1 MHPGTVLPRFS
12 PRGLRFS
19 PGGLRFSNTCLK
31 GGCFFFLFKF
41 SASLMQLSTTRY
53 YIAVEEKFLG
63 FVLIDKLACTELH
76 GSGSFVKHI
85 DPFCA
90 TNRHDLTAIR
100 SAHTANINFRHL

>member
-1 MHPGTVLPRFS
+1 MHPGTVLPRSS

-19 PGGLRFSNTCLK
+19 PGVFVLATLAKKVGV
-31 GGCFFFLFKF
+31 FFLFKF
-41 SASLMQLSTTRY
+41 SASLMQLGTTRN
-53 YIAVEEKFLG
+53 YIAVEEKFLA

-100 SAHTANINFRHL
+100 SAHTANI